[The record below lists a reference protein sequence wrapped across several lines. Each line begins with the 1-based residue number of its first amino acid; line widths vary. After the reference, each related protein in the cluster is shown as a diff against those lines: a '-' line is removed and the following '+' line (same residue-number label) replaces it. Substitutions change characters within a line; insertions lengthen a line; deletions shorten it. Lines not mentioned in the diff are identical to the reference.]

1 MLGGGG
7 GGGGGGG
14 EGLLVYI
21 YTTEGHTQ
29 LPGLGPPILSIQLD
43 PCAKKGRS

>member
-7 GGGGGGG
+7 GGGG
-14 EGLLVYI
+14 GLLVYI
-21 YTTEGHTQ
+21 YTTEGHTH
-29 LPGLGPPILSIQLD
+29 LPGLGPPILTTLD